1 MSPFSYFHDLAFKN
15 EYQILSSSNKIP
27 DFDDHRP
34 RSQNR
39 RMHPMY
45 DRKEKRLNYASYYN
59 YDCHEVGFPTFKTI
73 SYLMTLVSYDSCK
86 RDPKQNN
93 PVKYVLEI
101 KSEVSAKMIGE
112 VRDIVFDNKVKHL
125 C

>member
-1 MSPFSYFHDLAFKN
+1 MNTKYCLLRIKFLISTIIAL
-15 EYQILSSSNKIP
+15 EVKIEECTRCMTGKKK
-27 DFDDHRP
+27 DV
-34 RSQNR
+34 
-39 RMHPMY
+39 
-45 DRKEKRLNYASYYN
+45 NYAPYYN
-59 YDCHEVGFPTFKTI
+59 YDCHEVGIPTFKTI

-112 VRDIVFDNKVKHL
+112 VTDIVFDNKVKHL